1 MADERSTLAR
11 VPLQRRGVFAA
22 SGAYFERH
30 AQTLVAALGRMTRQP
45 LASLMTVMVIAIAL
59 ALPAAF
65 ALLVMNARAATGSWD
80 SAIELS
86 VYFKRDV
93 SVAKAEQLAQALKE
107 RAGVAAVD
115 LIPSDAALKEFR
127 ELSGFGAA
135 LDALTDNPLPHALI
149 VRPAAAYTSP
159 SAVDLLKRHLQN
171 WPEVDLVQVD
181 TEWVKRFHTMLDVLR
196 RVLGLVAALLAAG
209 VVVIVGN
216 TIRLDIEN
224 RRQEIEVTK
233 LVGGSDAFVR
243 RPFLYTGFWYGFAG
257 GALACGLVALGLWLL
272 QEPVNRLAGLY
283 GSDFRLMGLDP
294 RTMVGLLG
302 GGAALGWLGSWLAA
316 SRHLRAIEP
325 SG

>member
-1 MADERSTLAR
+1 MAEGRPGAAR
-11 VPLQRRGVFAA
+11 PAGPRRGVFA
-22 SGAYFERH
+22 SIGVYFERH

-45 LASLMTVMVIAIAL
+45 LASFMTVMVIAIAL

-65 ALLVMNARAATGSWD
+65 ALLVTNARAATGAWD
-80 SAIELS
+80 SAIEMS

-93 SVAKAEQLAQALKE
+93 SLAKAEQLAQALE
-107 RAGVAAVD
+107 QRSGVGAVE

-127 ELSGFGAA
+127 EFSGFGAA

-149 VRPAAAYTSP
+149 VRPAPDHTAPA
-159 SAVDLLKRHLQN
+159 AVDALKRHLQN

-224 RRQEIEVTK
+224 RRAEIEVTK

-243 RPFLYTGFWYGFAG
+243 RPFLYTGFWYGLVG
-257 GALACGLVALGLWLL
+257 GALACGLVALGAWLL

-283 GSDFRLMGLDP
+283 GSDFRLSGLDP
-294 RTMVGLLG
+294 RTIAGLLG
-302 GGAALGWLGSWLAA
+302 GGALLGWMGSWLAA

>member
-1 MADERSTLAR
+1 MAEAR
-11 VPLQRRGVFAA
+11 APAARASAHRRGVFA
-22 SGAYFERH
+22 SIGVYFERH

-45 LASLMTVMVIAIAL
+45 LATLMTVMVIGIAL

-65 ALLVMNARAATGSWD
+65 ALLVRNAHAATGAWD

-86 VYFKRDV
+86 VYFKRGV
-93 SVAKAEQLAQALKE
+93 GLAKAEQLAHALEE
-107 RAGVAAVD
+107 RSGVAAVE

-127 ELSGFGAA
+127 EFSGFGAA

-149 VRPAAAYTSP
+149 VRPAADHTSP
-159 SAVDLLKRHLQN
+159 AAVDALKRHVQN

-224 RRQEIEVTK
+224 RRSEIEVTK
-233 LVGGSDAFVR
+233 LVGGSDSFVR
-243 RPFLYTGFWYGFAG
+243 RPFLYTGFWYGLVG
-257 GALACGLVALGLWLL
+257 GALACGLVALGAGLL

-283 GSDFRLMGLDP
+283 GSDFRLSGLDP
-294 RTMVGLLG
+294 RTIAALLG
-302 GGAALGWLGSWLAA
+302 GGALLGWLGSWLAA

>member
-1 MADERSTLAR
+1 MADERTAPR
-11 VPLQRRGVFAA
+11 AGIQRRGMFAA
-22 SGAYFERH
+22 IGVYFERH
-30 AQTLVAALGRMTRQP
+30 AQTLVAALGRMLRQP
-45 LASLMTVMVIAIAL
+45 LASFMTVMVIAIAL

-65 ALLVMNARAATGSWD
+65 ALLVTNARAATGAWD
-80 SAIELS
+80 SAIEVS
-86 VYFKRDV
+86 VYFKSGV
-93 SVAKAEQLAQALKE
+93 PIVKAEQLAQALRE
-107 RAGVAAVD
+107 RPGVAGVEFVAA
-115 LIPSDAALKEFR
+115 DAALKEFR
-127 ELSGFGAA
+127 DFSGFGAA

-149 VRPAAAYTSP
+149 VHPAPDYTSP
-159 SAVDLLKRHLQN
+159 SAVEGLKRHLQN

-196 RVLGLVAALLAAG
+196 RVLGLVAALLALG

-224 RRQEIEVTK
+224 RRAEIEVTK

-243 RPFLYTGFWYGFAG
+243 RPFLYTGFWYGLVG
-257 GALACGLVALGLWLL
+257 GALACGLVGLGAWLL

-283 GSDFRLMGLDP
+283 GSDFRLSGLDP
-294 RTMVGLLG
+294 RTIAGLLG
-302 GGAALGWLGSWLAA
+302 GGALLGWLGSWLAA

>member
-1 MADERSTLAR
+1 MADERAPASRPAASK
-11 VPLQRRGVFAA
+11 RGLFAA
-22 SGAYFERH
+22 IGVYFERH

-45 LASLMTVMVIAIAL
+45 LATFMTVMVIAIAL

-65 ALLVMNARAATGSWD
+65 ALLVQNARAATGAWD
-80 SAIELS
+80 SAIEIS

-93 SVAKAEQLAQALKE
+93 GLPKVEQLAHALEE
-107 RAGVAAVD
+107 RSGVAAVE

-127 ELSGFGAA
+127 EFSGFGAA

-149 VRPAAAYTSP
+149 VHPSADHTSP
-159 SAVDLLKRHLQN
+159 DAVDALKRHLQN

-181 TEWVKRFHTMLDVLR
+181 TEWVKRFHSMLDVVR
-196 RVLGLVAALLAAG
+196 RLLVLVAALLAAG

-224 RRQEIEVTK
+224 RRVEIEVTK

-243 RPFLYTGFWYGFAG
+243 RPFLYTGFWYGLVG
-257 GALACGLVALGLWLL
+257 GALACGLVALGAWLL
-272 QEPVNRLAGLY
+272 QTPVNRLAGLY
-283 GSDFRLMGLDP
+283 GSDFRLIGLDP
-294 RTMVGLLG
+294 RTIAGLLG
-302 GGAALGWLGSWLAA
+302 GGAILGWLGSWLAA

>member
-1 MADERSTLAR
+1 MAEERSSVVRPTA
-11 VPLQRRGVFAA
+11 QRRGVFAA
-22 SGAYFERH
+22 IGGYFERH

-45 LASLMTVMVIAIAL
+45 LASFMTIMVIAIAL

-65 ALLVMNARAATGSWD
+65 ALLVTNARAATGAWD
-80 SAIELS
+80 SAIEVS
-86 VYFKRDV
+86 VYLKRDV
-93 SVAKAEQLAQALKE
+93 SVAKAEQLAQTLRE
-107 RAGVAAVD
+107 RPGVAGVQF
-115 LIPSDAALKEFR
+115 IPADAALKEFR
-127 ELSGFGAA
+127 EFSGFGPA

-149 VRPAAAYTSP
+149 VRPTTDRTSP

-196 RVLGLVAALLAAG
+196 RVLGLLAALLAAG

-243 RPFLYTGFWYGFAG
+243 RPFLYTGFWYGLVG
-257 GALACGLVALGLWLL
+257 GALACGLVAFGLWLL

-283 GSDFRLMGLDP
+283 GSDFRLSGLDP
-294 RTMVGLLG
+294 RTMAALLG
-302 GGAALGWLGSWLAA
+302 GGAILGWLGSWLAA